1 MGILGRIS
9 TLIKSNLNSAVDKMT
24 DPGREIDQLVSD
36 MEDQQKKARG
46 EVQST
51 LAAEKRQRQ
60 KVEALAKS
68 AGEWE
73 ARAERALSAG
83 DESLAREALKRK
95 LDIDAELAEAQ
106 RGLDEQVR
114 YAEQLT
120 QALKALDQR
129 VREVKLRKATIKS
142 QARAQKSRDAGGSG
156 KPEAFDRFDRL
167 VTDVDVKEA
176 EVVLDDE
183 LAAVRHEDAHSLEVE
198 RRLDEL
204 GKSNDIDD
212 RLAALKAKLEKKD

>member
-24 DPGREIDQLVSD
+24 DPGREIDQLVND

-60 KVEALAKS
+60 KVEALTKS

-73 ARAERALSAG
+73 ARAERALQAG

-106 RGLDEQVR
+106 RALDEQAR
-114 YAEQLT
+114 YATELT

-129 VREVKLRKATIKS
+129 VREVKLRKETLKS
-142 QARAQKSRDAGGSG
+142 QARASKSRDVGGSG
-156 KPEAFDRFDRL
+156 KPEAFERFDRL

-176 EVVLDDE
+176 EIVLDDE
-183 LAAVRHEDAHSLEVE
+183 LAAARHQDAHSLDVE

-204 GKSNDIDD
+204 GKNTDIDD